1 MQEEMNLY
9 QHQPQSPLAP
19 LKNTLKILKFIGW
32 PLKFANNECTEVRRR
47 NVWLL
52 PIIWVVWMLGFFGIE
67 SSFLYFSGFSLNES
81 HVIMRKEN
89 IKTWDHRSLW
99 IFTVPNWIR
108 PWGMLYFYKDVESDL
123 TYLLKF
129 FVLVGAHLPEGIE
142 CFLAIEVLNR

>member
-1 MQEEMNLY
+1 M
-9 QHQPQSPLAP
+9 
-19 LKNTLKILKFIGW
+19 
-32 PLKFANNECTEVRRR
+32 
-47 NVWLL
+47 WLL

-142 CFLAIEVLNR
+142 CFLA